1 MTLQQSG
8 QISALDIIVE
18 EAIHPQDSLG
28 MNTTLSRNLA
38 KRSSGQ
44 IAYSDFYGKSSVV
57 PGCQGFSTSTSFQI
71 PAFNNVLTIEVWGA
85 GASGGNS
92 NSNLGP
98 AAAGGYSVAKL
109 NGGWLVGYGGQGGQN
124 QLSWTGH
131 RGHYDGYGGVGGA
144 ASGGDINMSGGDGA
158 AGQPAAPGRGG
169 TAVRGGAGG
178 AGQYPVG
185 QNGGF
190 PGGGGGGTGEGSG
203 GGKFSWDCG
212 GGGAGGYVAKNIFK
226 GDGYAP
232 PYSTAII
239 EIGAPGLGVAV
250 YGTEKGGDGAAGY
263 CRICWDMGAV
273 APLQAGTYINS
284 FCYLYGLYYT
294 LADGNNGTY
303 IQLAQSNSPACG
315 YVAPPDGSTSYTEPG
330 TCFLPGSKVRMAD
343 GTDKNIEDVKIGEY
357 VLGAFGEFNQVIAKD
372 DPWLG
377 NRFMYKING
386 EHDTSDDHP
395 HVSPDKKFYCPEPDA
410 IYKEWGSYF
419 TCELPDGT
427 FEQWLNVGLKNH
439 KVELL
444 TPGVVLQ
451 TLDGGREVKEIIP
464 YNMPYDTK
472 LYNLVV
478 AGSHTYF
485 VNEYAV
491 TGWPREDD
499 FDYDTWK
506 PTGVVLTYDD
516 YRNPKV

>member
-57 PGCQGFSTSTSFQI
+57 PGCQEFTTSTVFQI
-71 PAFNNVLTIEVWGA
+71 PAFNYVLSIEVWGA

-273 APLQAGTYINS
+273 APLPAGTYINS

-315 YVAPPDGSTSYTEPG
+315 YVAPAD
-330 TCFLPGSKVRMAD
+330 PGSGGDGPCCFSSESMVLMAD
-343 GTDKNIEDVKIGEY
+343 MTYKAIAEIQIGEQIINDAGNISSVINTKQTVVGNRKMIKFANKNIVVTDDHLFLTDKGWKTWNPNYVISNNHPNAVYLKGLNRTTPIQSGDKLRVAYQDNNVTHFNFVEY
-357 VLGAFGEFNQVIAKD
+357 DSLGI
-372 DPWLG
+372 
-377 NRFMYKING
+377 
-386 EHDTSDDHP
+386 T
-395 HVSPDKKFYCPEPDA
+395 
-410 IYKEWGSYF
+410 
-419 TCELPDGT
+419 
-427 FEQWLNVGLKNH
+427 
-439 KVELL
+439 
-444 TPGVVLQ
+444 
-451 TLDGGREVKEIIP
+451 
-464 YNMPYDTK
+464 
-472 LYNLVV
+472 
-478 AGSHTYF
+478 SHTY
-485 VNEYAV
+485 
-491 TGWPREDD
+491 PS
-499 FDYDTWK
+499 DYVVYDLDITD
-506 PTGVVLTYDD
+506 GVDD
-516 YRNPKV
+516 YIVEGFVVHNCSS

>member
-1 MTLQQSG
+1 MTIKPPGTVIGVHTDINAEPPSYGNNLDKYHDKHWWDGNEFPAPEGNFGTGLLKMSTFYNKRFSSPTPTPATQDLGLPDCYPFGGCAGSG
-8 QISALDIIVE
+8 
-18 EAIHPQDSLG
+18 
-28 MNTTLSRNLA
+28 
-38 KRSSGQ
+38 
-44 IAYSDFYGKSSVV
+44 
-57 PGCQGFSTSTSFQI
+57 
-71 PAFNNVLTIEVWGA
+71 WA
-85 GASGGNS
+85 GAAVHIVSGGAVTFTCVTRCNDYGCGETNDNITLGAFSNFYNS
-92 NSNLGP
+92 AGVPQTWEATVLPGGWGRDAISWYLRFVWDTKSGWLLHVMADCKGGGRGWYTVAVIPIANVRPITAYP
-98 AAAGGYSVAKL
+98 AAGTLMTSYCH
-109 NGGWLVGYGGQGGQN
+109 GQ
-124 QLSWTGH
+124 
-131 RGHYDGYGGVGGA
+131 
-144 ASGGDINMSGGDGA
+144 
-158 AGQPAAPGRGG
+158 
-169 TAVRGGAGG
+169 
-178 AGQYPVG
+178 
-185 QNGGF
+185 
-190 PGGGGGGTGEGSG
+190 
-203 GGKFSWDCG
+203 
-212 GGGAGGYVAKNIFK
+212 
-226 GDGYAP
+226 
-232 PYSTAII
+232 
-239 EIGAPGLGVAV
+239 
-250 YGTEKGGDGAAGY
+250 
-263 CRICWDMGAV
+263 
-273 APLQAGTYINS
+273 
-284 FCYLYGLYYT
+284 YLYGLFS
-294 LADGNNGTY
+294 DGGRGGY
-303 IQLAQSNSPACG
+303 EQLLKGLTDGVCG
-315 YVAPPDGSTSYTEPG
+315 YVAPDGSTSYTEPG